1 MAANDTQ
8 PTEPLP
14 DWERADWEHA
24 EAPKRRKWP
33 WIVAFAIVI
42 VLAVVAWFA
51 AEAIARQ
58 VVTNVV
64 AGEVRSQLS
73 LPASHEI
80 DVEIAGAVLPQL
92 ISGTFSDVTVSSE
105 DVPVGDLSG
114 DITVAAQGVP
124 IRGGDMSGA
133 TATVALDEDQLRAV
147 LSSVEGFPAE
157 SVGLDAPDVTMA
169 TELQLFGVGIPVG
182 VSLTP
187 SVEDGGIVLTP
198 SSLQL
203 AGSDVTADAIRG
215 QFGVVADVVLR
226 DWTVCI
232 AGHLPAGIELTSIEI
247 EGDEVVAVFD
257 VAGGILT
264 DESLQANGTCDESTA
279 EG

>member
-1 MAANDTQ
+1 MAGSDTQ

-14 DWERADWEHA
+14 DWARGDWEHA
-24 EAPKRRKWP
+24 EAPKRRVWP
-33 WIVAFAIVI
+33 WIVAFAIVA

-58 VVTNVV
+58 VVTNVIV
-64 AGEVRSQLS
+64 NEVRTQLS

-80 DVEIAGAVLPQL
+80 DVELGGAVVPQL
-92 ISGTFSDVTVSSE
+92 IGGSLSEVTVSSE

-114 DITVAAQGVP
+114 DVTVVAQDVP
-124 IRGGDMSGA
+124 IRGGEMSGA
-133 TATVALDEDQLRAV
+133 TATVSLDEDQLRDL

-157 SVGLDAPDVTMA
+157 SVGLDTPDVTME
-169 TELQLFGVGIPVG
+169 TELQLFGAGIPVG

-187 SVEDGGIVLTP
+187 SAEDGGIVLTP
-198 SSLQL
+198 ASLQL
-203 AGSDVTADAIRG
+203 AGSDVTADALRS
-215 QFGVVADVVLR
+215 QFGVIADVVLR

-232 AGHLPAGIELTSIEI
+232 AGHIPTGIVLTSVEVQD
-247 EGDEVVAVFD
+247 DELVAVFD
-257 VAGGILT
+257 VAGGILS
-264 DESLQANGTCDESTA
+264 DASLMATGTCE